1 MFFLDWEQSFVKNV
15 ILRSFLPCCV
25 KNMTSMGNYFYTITM
40 WRMWRIWKYH
50 SISFVRVSQCFALV
64 SSIHLHWWIKIVTS
78 YVKKILT
85 IHNKDHVQWRQNIC
99 NYSYLL
105 VSLNWRPII
114 HLEYP
119 ISPPNNKVLRKV
131 SSKMVLIDWNHD
143 LWQFKYEIDNHLL
156 FRKKN
161 VPAFLWP
168 GGHVDH

>member
-1 MFFLDWEQSFVKNV
+1 
-15 ILRSFLPCCV
+15 
-25 KNMTSMGNYFYTITM
+25 MTSMGNYFYTITM

-99 NYSYLL
+99 NYSCLL
-105 VSLNWRPII
+105 VSLNWQQHI

-156 FRKKN
+156 FRRKN
-161 VPAFLWP
+161 VASYLVVPALPAAFLWP
-168 GGHVDH
+168 GGLVDH